1 MTANPNLLKGN
12 LDLILLSILETTDM
26 YGLEIIKEAQARTDG
41 FFDFKEGSLY
51 PALHRLTEQKLLTAE
66 FKYSPRGGA
75 PVRYYEI
82 TDKGKKVLLE
92 KRAEFQH
99 FNKNVEALWSKP

>member
-12 LDLILLSILETTDM
+12 LDLILLSIIEQNAM

-51 PALHRLTEQKLLTAE
+51 PALHRLTEQKLLSAE

-99 FNKNVEALWSKP
+99 FNKNVEALWGKP